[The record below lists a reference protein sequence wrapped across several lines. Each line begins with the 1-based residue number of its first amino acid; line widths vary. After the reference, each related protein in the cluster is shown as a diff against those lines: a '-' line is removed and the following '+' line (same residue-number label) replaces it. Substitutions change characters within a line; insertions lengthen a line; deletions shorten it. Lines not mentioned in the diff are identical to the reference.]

1 VEADTPPDQ
10 PVCVC
15 VQGALSNLCPIH
27 APLVPVQH
35 DGRPLTAADV
45 GPLIAKELG

>member
-1 VEADTPPDQ
+1 VEPETPSELPDQ
-10 PVCVC
+10 APAGAETPTEPVP
-15 VQGALSNLCPIH
+15 ATR
-27 APLVPVQH
+27 H